1 MAVNIGPKIG
11 IDGEKEYRKQLNQII
26 TTQKT
31 FSAELRELESDFN
44 SNASAM
50 DKNRKKSELLQK
62 SIKNQEKQ
70 VEELEKGL
78 DASKKK
84 YGENSQQTQ
93 KWKQAVSNA
102 KSELNKMRSE
112 LNKIPKPLAE
122 VGKAMQSA
130 GKKMKKV
137 GDSMTKYVTTPIVAV
152 GAASIAAFQEVDNGL
167 DSIAKTTGATGSA
180 LAELEQSAKN
190 IATTIPV
197 TFEDAGNAVGAVNT
211 KFGLTGKACE
221 DLSTKFLK
229 FAQINDQDVTSAVEG
244 TQKVIA
250 AFGLEAEDADD
261 LLDAMNK
268 TGQKTGVSMDTLQTS
283 MVKNAAALKSMGLD
297 AYQAAAFLGEV
308 ETSGADTSLVM
319 SGLAKALVNA
329 NEEGKTLPQA
339 LGEFQTLMNSTA
351 TDQEKLNAA
360 IDLFGKK
367 AGPAIYEACKTG
379 SLSFESLSSDASEYL
394 GSVEQT
400 FENVVDPADEFT
412 VTMNSLKLLGSEV
425 GKSLLTAAAPAIE
438 TMGEK
443 LKSAAEWFDSLD
455 ESQKSFAL
463 TAAVALAA
471 GGPVLLGL
479 GRLKESLGKVVEVA
493 GNMTGVSGFI
503 ISAVSNPVALA
514 VLAVG
519 GLIGAFNLL
528 DKTSGYLNESV
539 QNVVTGTKSAIT
551 AMNTATGKLSE
562 TLSSA
567 ETELA
572 DINGKADLADNL
584 ITELEGLA
592 TATSTTAVQQGR
604 MRTIVG
610 ELNALYPELNLQ
622 INSSTGELSM
632 STEEMKNYVEQARK
646 MKLIEAFQKAATK
659 GYEDLAES
667 AIALQEAQSQQAENT
682 KTLNVLQAQ
691 QNRLMGLAK
700 NENGDYVDSLGY
712 FVMTQDQMDAA
723 MRDLS
728 NDIMIATQEQS
739 NLNQKTN
746 EAQSAYDNAAA
757 KIAEYEQAANDAA
770 GELEQLGETANKTGK
785 TAETSAKNA
794 GKTLETT
801 ASTSSHNAANTVET
815 VVGAANPK
823 PEVKKVEVPQTV
835 TDLAKQII
843 TNNVNNVHGKVTK
856 VDGGAAAGS
865 AAKKDIEGKID
876 SMSGNVSKVTVASDA
891 LSSIKST
898 LQNYLNNNPV
908 TARVKGQMNPEYKAE
923 GGFVERETLTWIAE
937 GNQPEVV
944 IPLSSSKR
952 DRAQA
957 LYRQTGQILGVASPN
972 VQSYT
977 VPGSVTDRVKVS
989 FNAERMYEAVAAG
1002 AKSGMENAN
1011 ISIYIDNRE
1020 AGRILRGM
1028 GVVFA

>member
-1 MAVNIGPKIG
+1 
-11 IDGEKEYRKQLNQII
+11 
-26 TTQKT
+26 
-31 FSAELRELESDFN
+31 
-44 SNASAM
+44 
-50 DKNRKKSELLQK
+50 
-62 SIKNQEKQ
+62 
-70 VEELEKGL
+70 
-78 DASKKK
+78 
-84 YGENSQQTQ
+84 
-93 KWKQAVSNA
+93 
-102 KSELNKMRSE
+102 
-112 LNKIPKPLAE
+112 
-122 VGKAMQSA
+122 
-130 GKKMKKV
+130 
-137 GDSMTKYVTTPIVAV
+137 
-152 GAASIAAFQEVDNGL
+152 
-167 DSIAKTTGATGSA
+167 
-180 LAELEQSAKN
+180 
-190 IATTIPV
+190 
-197 TFEDAGNAVGAVNT
+197 
-211 KFGLTGKACE
+211 
-221 DLSTKFLK
+221 
-229 FAQINDQDVTSAVEG
+229 
-244 TQKVIA
+244 
-250 AFGLEAEDADD
+250 
-261 LLDAMNK
+261 
-268 TGQKTGVSMDTLQTS
+268 MDTLQTS

-379 SLSFESLSSDASEYL
+379 SLSFESLSADASEYL

-400 FENVVDPADEFT
+400 FENVVDPADDFT
-412 VTMNSLKLLGSEV
+412 VAMNSLKLLGSEV

-455 ESQKSFAL
+455 DSQKSFAL

-471 GGPVLLGL
+471 GGPVLSGL
-479 GRLKESLGKVVEVA
+479 GRLTTAIGKVVEVA

-503 ISAVSNPVALA
+503 TSAVSNPVALA
-514 VLAVG
+514 ALAVG
-519 GLIGAFNLL
+519 GLITAFNLL
-528 DKTSGYLNESV
+528 DKSTGYLNEDV
-539 QNVVTGTKSAIT
+539 QSVVTGTKSAIT
-551 AMNTATGKLSE
+551 AMNTATAKLSE
-562 TLSSA
+562 TLSTA
-567 ETELA
+567 QTELS
-572 DINGKADLADNL
+572 DINGKADLASNL

-622 INSSTGELSM
+622 IDSSTGKLSM

-728 NDIMIATQEQS
+728 NDIAIATQEQS
-739 NLNQKTN
+739 NLNQKTS
-746 EAQSAYDNAAA
+746 EAQSAYDNAAT

-770 GELEQLGETANKTGK
+770 GELEQLGNAATKTGK

-801 ASTSSHNAANTVET
+801 ATTSSQNAKNTVET
-815 VVGAANPK
+815 TVGAANPK
-823 PEVKKVEVPQTV
+823 PTVQKVEVPQTV

-856 VDGGAAAGS
+856 VDGTAAAGRQ
-865 AAKKDIEGKID
+865 AKSDIEGKID
-876 SMSGNVSKVTVASDA
+876 NMSGKVTAISVASTA
-891 LSSIKST
+891 LSGIRSAVSAF
-898 LQNYLNNNPV
+898 LNSNPITAWINANV
-908 TARVKGQMNPEYKAE
+908 TKHAE
-923 GGFVERETLTWIAE
+923 GGFTNREQLSWLSE

-944 IPLSSSKR
+944 IPLSSAKR
-952 DRAQA
+952 DRAMS
-957 LYRQTGQILGVASPN
+957 LYQETGQILGVASPN

-977 VPGSVTDRVKVS
+977 VPGSTDRVKVS
-989 FNAERMYEAVAAG
+989 INAERMYEAVAAG

-1020 AGRILRGM
+1020 AGRILKGM
-1028 GVVFA
+1028 GVAFA